1 MTDSTAHNIGVMDFV
16 CNEPNV
22 ENIPQQP
29 FCNVHPLIMFQNK
42 GIVSKDKSQ
51 SWKTKNQKMFLR

>member
-1 MTDSTAHNIGVMDFV
+1 MDFV

-42 GIVSKDKSQ
+42 GIVSKDTVLGNKESKSV
-51 SWKTKNQKMFLR
+51 S